1 MPIFCIRKEKNPMKK
16 TIFLFN
22 LFVISAI
29 YGDIYSDRMLVYIDN
44 SITNF
49 QVHENTGRTNLE
61 ELNQKLDDLDAEKIR
76 QWLPNA
82 RPTDRDGDIYLNRY
96 YVIELSS
103 PRTDILTLV
112 KNLELLSSIRFSETM
127 GINRPDYTPNDPLWN
142 NQYYLGLIEAD
153 HAYDLWDIDGGEIPG
168 QMSEGEMVV
177 GIVDNALDWDHSDL
191 VGNLWQNLGEDAD
204 GDGVVIV
211 QSGNTWIFDPGD
223 ENGVDDDNDGY
234 IDNFIG
240 WDVAFNDNDPVPPN
254 SQYDHGTSV
263 SGCVSAVTNNN
274 NGIASVGWSVKLMG
288 INSTDDPGF
297 VTHGYNGILAAAQM
311 GADVINC
318 SWGSTGGGNQSVIN
332 TAYNTY
338 GCIIVASAG
347 NGDDDG
353 NTDFGMHY
361 PSGLN
366 HVISVSAT
374 GPGDNFGCWAT
385 AGETVDLCAP
395 GESVYSTSL
404 GGGYGSNWGT
414 SFSAPITAGAVAL
427 LWSKFPTADQE
438 WVEER
443 IITSTDEFSDMTG
456 SCQGTSLEGMLG
468 SGRLNIN
475 KALTAGIFPSLS
487 IQDVNY
493 QNDTDGDGVF
503 NPGEQVKVK
512 LVIANGE
519 GWADAENV
527 IATLTTEDDRIAILD
542 NTIVFDNTIPAGN
555 ATFTLIDHFLLYSLN
570 NAQLGNI
577 PFTVH
582 LQAGASE
589 PYYEIDVDISVSL
602 SLNQYGFPIEGVS
615 IKSSPLIAD
624 LDNNSLGEIYF
635 GSEDD
640 NMYGY
645 MMAGIPLSGFPFEAG
660 DKIQSSP
667 AAGDV
672 DGDGNNE
679 IVFGS
684 YDGKL
689 YILGTNGIQEL
700 AYLVSGFI
708 IGAPALGDL
717 DGDNDLEIVFTTQN
731 GTSGK
736 LYAIHHTGEDM
747 DGFPVDLD
755 EKMVVGAAL
764 GDLEGDGL
772 LDIVVTTY
780 ENNIYAIN
788 SDGSIKSGFPYVAS
802 HRFRSPATLVDLDGD
817 NDLEIVAGNDDGN
830 LYILH
835 HDGTVMTTYDVGD
848 DIRGGIS
855 VADINDDGSNELLF
869 VGYDDKIHIWNP
881 TTESELDGWPYDMGT
896 NALSCPV
903 TADLDN
909 DGDLEIVTATKSGT
923 IYIFHHDGSIYN
935 NFPYTVAGNIETT
948 PAIGKL
954 DTDDDFE
961 IVFGTTLG
969 LEVIDIKSES
979 GERDS
984 WKLHRGNMMRTGLYN
999 TTLTSVQPKDQILPA
1014 KFFVSQNYPN
1024 PFNPSTTIEIQLAE
1038 TNNLIVSIFDVTG
1051 RLINTLVNNK
1061 LEAGLYSVEWNGK
1074 DQNGRLLPTGVYI
1087 MKVVSGQ
1094 NSHNQKIA
1102 FIK

>member
-1 MPIFCIRKEKNPMKK
+1 MKK
-16 TIFLFN
+16 IIFLFN
-22 LFVISAI
+22 LFIISAI
-29 YGDIYSDRMLVYIDN
+29 YGDIYSDRILVYIDN
-44 SITNF
+44 SISSF
-49 QVHENTGRTNLE
+49 QIHENTGRTNLE
-61 ELNQKLDDLDAEKIR
+61 ELNQKLDDLAVDEIR
-76 QWLPNA
+76 QWLPYA

-103 PRTDILTLV
+103 PRTNILTLV
-112 KNLELLSSIRFSETM
+112 KDVELLPSIRFSETM
-127 GINRPDYTPNDPLWN
+127 AINRPDYIPNDSYWN
-142 NQYYLGLIEAD
+142 QEWHMQNIEAD
-153 HAYDLWDIDGGEIPG
+153 HAFDLWDIDGGEIPG
-168 QMSEGEMVV
+168 QMSDGIMIV
-177 GIVDNALDWDHSDL
+177 GVSDDAMDWDHPDL
-191 VGNLWQNLGEDAD
+191 INNIWQNLGEDAD
-204 GDGVVIV
+204 GDGVVLV
-211 QSGNTWIFDPGD
+211 QSGNTWIFDPDD

-240 WDVAFNDNDPVPPN
+240 WDFAAPQPLGDNDPTYEN
-254 SQYDHGTSV
+254 TGMSHGTLV
-263 SGCVSAVTNNN
+263 GGCISATTNNN
-274 NGIASVGWSVKLMG
+274 TGIASVGWSVKLMPFRCSNEG
-288 INSTDDPGF
+288 EFIET
-297 VTHGYNGILAAAQM
+297 GYNGILGAAQM
-311 GADVINC
+311 GANVINC
-318 SWGSTGGGNQSVIN
+318 SWGSTGGGTQSVIN

-338 GCIIVASAG
+338 GCIIVASSG

-353 NTDFGMHY
+353 NTDFGMHA

-385 AGETVDLCAP
+385 AGQTVDLCAP
-395 GESVYSTSL
+395 GESVYTTNL
-404 GGGYGSNWGT
+404 GGGYYSAWGT
-414 SFSAPITAGAVAL
+414 SFASPITAGAVAL
-427 LWSKFPTADQE
+427 LWSKFPTADQA

-456 SCQGTSLEGMLG
+456 SCDGTSLVGMLG

-475 KALTAGIFPSLS
+475 KALTSGIYPSLS
-487 IQDVNY
+487 IQNVNY
-493 QNDTDGDGVF
+493 QNDSDGDGVF

-512 LVIANGE
+512 LVIANGD
-519 GWADAENV
+519 GWADAENI
-527 IATLTTEDDRIAILD
+527 IATLKTDDNRITILD
-542 NTIVFDNTIPAGN
+542 STITFNNPISAGN
-555 ATFTLIDHFLLYSLN
+555 SSFTLIDHFLLSSLS
-570 NAQLGNI
+570 NAHLGNI
-577 PFTVH
+577 PCTVH
-582 LQAGASE
+582 IQAGASE
-589 PYYEIDVDISVSL
+589 PYYEIDFDIAVSL
-602 SLNQYGFPIEGVS
+602 SLNQYGFPLAGVS

-624 LDNNSLGEIYF
+624 LDNNSYGEIYF

-645 MMAGIPLSGFPFEAG
+645 MFTGTPVTGFPFETG

-689 YILGTNGIQEL
+689 YILSTNGNQEL
-700 AYLVSGFI
+700 AYSQSGFI
-708 IGAPALGDL
+708 IGAPALGDF
-717 DGDNDLEIVFTTQN
+717 DGDTDLEIVFTTQS

-736 LYAIHHTGEDM
+736 LYAIHHTGENM
-747 DGFPVDLD
+747 DGFPIDLD
-755 EKMVVGAAL
+755 EKMVVGPAL

-780 ENNIYAIN
+780 EDNIYAIN

-802 HRFRSPATLVDLDGD
+802 HRFKSPATLVDLDGD

-835 HDGTVMTTYDVGD
+835 HDGTVMTTYDVGN

-896 NALSCPV
+896 NALSCPL

-909 DGDLEIVTATKSGT
+909 DGDLEIVTAMKSGT
-923 IYIFHHDGSIYN
+923 IYIFHHDGSFFN

-954 DTDDDFE
+954 DDDNDFE
-961 IVFGTTLG
+961 IVFGTTSG
-969 LEVIDIKSES
+969 LQVIDIKSPS
-979 GERDS
+979 GERSS

-999 TTLTSVQPKDQILPA
+999 VTLTSVQPKDQIVPD

-1051 RLINTLVNNK
+1051 RLINTLINNK

-1087 MKVVSGQ
+1087 MKVVSGK

-1102 FIK
+1102 FVK

>member
-1 MPIFCIRKEKNPMKK
+1 MKK
-16 TIFLFN
+16 IIFLFN

-44 SITNF
+44 SVANF
-49 QVHENTGRTNLE
+49 QVDENTGRTNLE

-112 KNLELLSSIRFSETM
+112 KDVELLSSIRFSETM
-127 GINRPDYTPNDPLWN
+127 GINRLDYIPNDPYWN
-142 NQYYLGLIEAD
+142 QEWHMQNIEAD
-153 HAYDLWDIDGGEIPG
+153 HAFDLWDIDGGEIPG
-168 QMSEGEMVV
+168 QMSEGIMIV
-177 GIVDNALDWDHSDL
+177 GVSDDAMDWDHPDL
-191 VGNLWQNLGEDAD
+191 INNIWQNLGEDAD
-204 GDGVVIV
+204 GDGVVLV
-211 QSGNTWIFDPGD
+211 QSGNTWIFDPDD

-240 WDVAFNDNDPVPPN
+240 WDMADNDNDPTYPN
-254 SQYDHGTSV
+254 NALSHGTSV
-263 SGCVSAVTNNN
+263 GGCISATTNNN
-274 NGIASVGWSVKLMG
+274 TGIASVGWSVKLMPFRCSNEG
-288 INSTDDPGF
+288 EFIET
-297 VTHGYNGILAAAQM
+297 GYNGILGAAQM
-311 GADVINC
+311 GANVINC
-318 SWGSTGGGNQSVIN
+318 SWGGTGGGNQSVIN

-338 GCIIVASAG
+338 GCIIVASSG
-347 NGDDDG
+347 NGGDDG
-353 NTDFGMHY
+353 NTDFGMHH

-542 NTIVFDNTIPAGN
+542 NTIEFDDPIPAGN
-555 ATFTLIDHFLLYSLN
+555 STFTLIDHFLLYSLSN
-570 NAQLGNI
+570 VQLGNI
-577 PFTVH
+577 PCTVH
-582 LQAGASE
+582 IQAGASE

-689 YILGTNGIQEL
+689 YILSTNGNQEL
-700 AYLVSGFI
+700 AYLQSGFI

-764 GDLEGDGL
+764 GDLEGDGF

-780 ENNIYAIN
+780 EDNIYAIN

-835 HDGTVMTTYDVGD
+835 HDGTVMTTYDVGN

-881 TTESELDGWPYDMGT
+881 TTESELDGWPYDMGN

-909 DGDLEIVTATKSGT
+909 DGDLEIVTAMKSGT
-923 IYIFHHDGSIYN
+923 IYIFHHDGSIFN

-954 DTDDDFE
+954 DTDDDYE
-961 IVFGTTLG
+961 IVFGTTSG

-979 GERDS
+979 GERNS

-999 TTLTSVQPKDQILPA
+999 TTLTSTNPKDQIVPA
-1014 KFFVSQNYPN
+1014 KFSVSQNYPN
-1024 PFNPSTTIEIQLAE
+1024 PFNPTTKIEIQLAE

-1074 DQNGRLLPTGVYI
+1074 DQNGRLIPTGVYI
-1087 MKVVSGQ
+1087 VKVVSGK
-1094 NSHNQKIA
+1094 NNHNQKIA
-1102 FIK
+1102 FVK